1 MDRKWHT
8 VLGVTRGDWSES
20 GSIAAGE
27 KVNGKFK
34 MLSKVDISND
44 LRFGE
49 YRIRI

>member
-8 VLGVTRGDWSES
+8 VLGVTRGDCES